1 MGPYKATMKRYIF
14 KVGDKVRVPKWMAV
28 YKRYN
33 RGVITYKNGAN
44 LLVKLNYKGVMCHLY
59 INEVTLGWR

>member
-1 MGPYKATMKRYIF
+1 MKNHTF
-14 KVGDKVRVPKWMAV
+14 AVNDKVRIPKWMAV

-33 RGVITYKNGAN
+33 RGVITYRNGAY
-44 LLVKLNYKGVMCHLY
+44 LLVRLNYKNVMCHLY